1 MTEQKRK
8 LLVVDDEE
16 AIGQVLK
23 AGLEMHGFTVRFE
36 ARSTDTIKACLEF
49 HPDLVLLDV
58 DMPVK
63 DGGEVASELQSHPT
77 LRRTPVV
84 FLSSL
89 VTKEE
94 TGKRNASR
102 EIFLSKQIP
111 MADLVARI
119 RAVLQPETRLHKQG

>member
-1 MTEQKRK
+1 MTEQK
-8 LLVVDDEE
+8 LTSLVVDDETS
-16 AIGQVLK
+16 IGQILK
-23 AGLEMHGFTVRFE
+23 AGLEMHGFTVRYE

-63 DGGEVASELQSHPT
+63 DGGEVASELRSHPT
-77 LRRTPVV
+77 LRRTPVI
-84 FLSSL
+84 FLTSL
-89 VTKEE
+89 VSKEE

-111 MADLVARI
+111 IAELVARI
-119 RAVLQPETRLHKQG
+119 RAVLQPQTPR